1 MSSAFWLCSRS
12 ADLQAWQH
20 LAFAAGTDA
29 FWRAQPYLVDDAEQL
44 ARWAWDDA
52 LAHDGWQD
60 DDPRAD
66 TYVEDLAA
74 ARQVFLAYWQAGY
87 QAASSDWDDQ
97 HRRDAA

>member
-1 MSSAFWLCSRS
+1 MSSAFWVRSRPH
-12 ADLQAWQH
+12 DLHAWQH

-29 FWRAQPYLVDDAEQL
+29 FWRAQPYPVDDAAQL
-44 ARWAWDDA
+44 AAWAWDDA

-66 TYVEDLAA
+66 KDVEDLAA
-74 ARQVFLAYWQAGY
+74 ARQVFMDHWQAGY
-87 QAASSDWDDQ
+87 QAASMDGDDQ